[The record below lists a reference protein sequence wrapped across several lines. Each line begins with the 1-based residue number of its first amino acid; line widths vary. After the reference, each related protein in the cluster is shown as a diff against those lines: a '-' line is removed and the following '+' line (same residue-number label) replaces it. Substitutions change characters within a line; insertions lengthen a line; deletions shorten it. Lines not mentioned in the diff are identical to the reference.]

1 LLNKGGLGLGQL
13 HEPMRRL
20 PALLFISA
28 LTSGLVSAQTKS
40 ESSSGG
46 PSQFWQA
53 SLTSETNKDY
63 DSALSQIT
71 SYQTSGGN
79 AFLANL
85 RAAWLYYLKQDYQ
98 NAASHYIEAERL
110 QPSSINPLLGLM
122 NVSEAQGNA
131 ADIQKAAENVLHL
144 DPLNYRAQM
153 VSAYQQYTAKN
164 YAMALAA
171 YRRVLTYYPDD
182 MTALSG
188 EAWGRGTK
196 PRPIFKRFS
205 ASTPTTRGLKRG
217 SRCARRKKPINR
229 QPKTKFHYDNDF
241 GKSASE

>member
-1 LLNKGGLGLGQL
+1 MK
-13 HEPMRRL
+13 RL

-40 ESSSGG
+40 GPAQYWQSSLS
-46 PSQFWQA
+46 
-53 SLTSETNKDY
+53 SETNKDY
-63 DSALSQIT
+63 DSALKQIT
-71 SYQTSGGN
+71 AYQTSGGN

-131 ADIQKAAENVLHL
+131 TDIEKAAENVLHL

-164 YAMALAA
+164 YALALAT

-188 EAWGRGTK
+188 EAWSLYYLGQSDKAAGDFETLLSVNSDDSWAQK
-196 PRPIFKRFS
+196 
-205 ASTPTTRGLKRG
+205 GLAL
-217 SRCARRKKPINR
+217 C
-229 QPKTKFHYDNDF
+229 QQQ
-241 GKSASE
+241 KSY